1 MDALHVLT
9 LFEQVLAPEWGVVE
23 ETQAEAD
30 EVRYKKLAARLVG
43 ELGMDIVHCRYAV
56 DAMLDRERWALGLKA
71 KRLPWRLELIHG
83 RSFVLSLN
91 RVRCLLEALAQEPGV
106 PTDTMRELILTL
118 PRPMDPETRVLP
130 EWSAPAFTVAF
141 GRLVRNLGLRN
152 LRFHDLRHD
161 TASTLT
167 MAGVQQRTVM
177 ALLGH
182 RDPRMTLRYQH
193 LSPEH
198 LRDAVR
204 ALDKRQTATTVEA
217 VGQA

>member
-1 MDALHVLT
+1 M
-9 LFEQVLAPEWGVVE
+9 
-23 ETQAEAD
+23 
-30 EVRYKKLAARLVG
+30 RARTITFPKTKNG
-43 ELGMDIVHCRYAV
+43 DSRAV
-56 DAMLDRERWALGLKA
+56 PM
-71 KRLPWRLELIHG
+71 
-83 RSFVLSLN
+83 
-91 RVRCLLEALAQEPGV
+91 
-106 PTDTMRELILTL
+106 TDTMRELMLTL

-130 EWSAPAFTVAF
+130 EWLAPAFTVAF
-141 GRLVRNLGLRN
+141 ARLVRRLGLRN

-167 MAGVQQRTVM
+167 MARVQQRTVM